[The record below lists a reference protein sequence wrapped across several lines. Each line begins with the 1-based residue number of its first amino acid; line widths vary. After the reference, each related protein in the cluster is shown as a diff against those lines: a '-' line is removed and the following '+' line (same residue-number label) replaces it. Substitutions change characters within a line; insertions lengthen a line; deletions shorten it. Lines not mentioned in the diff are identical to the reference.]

1 MANQTNNPFDNSV
14 NQPQNTDQSQT
25 NNVQSTSQ
33 VQAPQ
38 QVQPQIAQ
46 PLTIDQILHFEP
58 TSSPTQIADTEAT
71 RQNFIKQFGFD
82 ANVSLAQEQELKRIQ
97 ESERIRKQAE
107 QDQNV
112 KSFVQNQ
119 TNARLTIDDLDNLNN
134 ISSGLSSFSGL
145 KNASMNDI
153 QMRTLKM
160 NAEKYGGIYAQRY
173 NELTQN
179 PSIARNV
186 INLANQN
193 PLDQIKPISNP
204 QDNSTIT
211 PVNNSGNKYINAVK
225 SGSASLI
232 QTGALAFD
240 ALGQGIYKGI
250 DKLTGNDVA
259 NQAPYE
265 PNRVYQALQNLKDQK
280 YGQSDQLTTLML
292 GADQAS
298 KDAEKNGDSPL
309 LASIGYLAKNG
320 SFGDAGELIAQSLPS
335 LGLGFGAGGLAEKVG
350 ANLLGRYAG
359 TTVAQRVAI
368 GRLGTAQTNA
378 LGFIPK
384 AIQGAT
390 IGGVSDF
397 AGSLAPEFES
407 QRQQGYDNSIAL
419 NRALTK
425 SFAQAGVSSIGGS
438 LLPFKFG
445 GDVGTYIGQTSLQGL
460 TGYGSGYAGAKSVGE
475 EYSST
480 DGAVNLLLGAITA
493 IPEAIAVG
501 GGEIRR
507 SQIQERIDDA
517 ISDRATSQV
526 EAQKAQDNLKSMYFG
541 AGIKDL
547 IDRVRSSK
555 TNERT
560 PDTMTDFINHL
571 QDNDLN
577 SQTDVYI
584 DADKFNQLAN
594 DHELDLQ
601 SLFQS
606 TPELQK
612 EYQRANDIDGVMRI
626 PMHEVLTTMSKIS
639 NEEYVKAFADSLR
652 HDPEALTAGEARE
665 QLSRSEAD
673 IANEVSQVKESFNN
687 ERKRLD
693 DENYVTD
700 SINNEL
706 KNLEYGFN
714 SNFNNNAK
722 TLVGAFYK
730 QLADKTGVTQKE
742 LFEKMPLRFASDEVE
757 ANQKLGQLPESGLS
771 GNENLALN
779 QEDKVQLR
787 KEFINR
793 DSHLAPD
800 ENSGTSLNNIDSVYS
815 EISDRNFTKNYG
827 DGFSYDAKAVKK
839 LRDIKK
845 NPEKEVTIYRAVPND
860 ENIKSLRYG
869 DWITL
874 TKEYADEH
882 GKARFNGDYKI
893 IEQKAK
899 PSDIYSDGNSI
910 HELGYS
916 PKDSNT
922 RTALNE
928 LNPKINELNEK
939 LSDGD
944 IKSGLTR
951 SDVLGKKNNLK
962 NNPAIA
968 RDFLNYKGE
977 DTSPVITNTDHD
989 PRINDL
995 RDQILKYNDSSS
1007 VKNDSNLVNEIFD
1020 KTKLADAREAVEQG
1034 KPLSQGKLNRYES
1047 FNTDRRFNLIKSLL
1061 DDVFNSQDGSKIN
1074 HDRTKSDLIDRAK
1087 SYGDQYDNYIDLMLK
1102 DLGLDYYNQSD
1113 SDGIRGQ
1120 IVFRRDK
1127 NGAVIILGK
1136 NANFSTFAHELGHN
1150 FLEMTARFALR
1161 ADAPDQLKTDIETVM
1176 KWAKVG
1182 KTLEDWNNL
1191 TPEQR
1196 TEMHEK
1202 FAESFEQYM
1211 FEGKAP
1217 SNELR
1222 KVFSSFRVFMTTV
1235 YANIQKFLG
1244 LRTRADLNP
1253 EIRDVMDRM
1262 LASQEAIEQVQRQRN
1277 LEFALT
1283 EEQATKMGISP
1294 KDYLIMKDE
1303 NQEATEQ
1310 AINDLE
1316 QKTMKDLAR
1325 FRTIRAGHLKTF
1337 SLQQKKVR
1345 QQVREQ
1351 VAEEVA
1357 QEPVYQAIAYLRQPT
1372 EEPQRIK
1379 RDPNK
1384 VDPEF
1389 DTLLDAIAK
1398 MGGIDSDEIAKT
1410 WGTDKPESYK
1420 VSVGR
1425 TKKVARKNGLS
1436 IETVAERLAEDG
1448 YLSTDE
1454 HGKFDTNEL
1463 EDKFSDSLSGSKFY
1477 SNKADFDKIQYF
1489 DSMGMAIKD
1498 IDMEQLPE
1506 SGKLDLDWLKERYK
1520 NNPDVLEQI
1529 ATTGKYGLAQKNGM
1543 DPDMIAEF
1551 MGYDSAEKMI
1561 ADIVQ
1566 SPSAKD
1572 EIERRSNELINAQHA
1587 DLFDENSVQQAIDEA
1602 VHNDVRATILSR
1614 ELATIS
1620 KLQGNQSE
1628 LNNITKNIA
1637 QNIINNSQVK
1647 DIRPHLFSA
1656 GELKN
1661 SKAYNNAIKN
1671 GETLEAVRA
1680 KRQQLIN
1687 FHATKQAYQAQE
1699 FISKLQNLGSKIN
1712 GNDKTLAKNRD
1723 FNLVAIARYLLDLY
1737 DISGNPS
1744 NYQEHIDN
1752 LKKYDPL
1759 ASAQV
1764 ADLIYTTDENGSTV
1778 NRVPVDSLN
1787 NLTFDQVQ
1795 ELDTMIRQIWHL
1807 SKANNKIMVGEKS
1820 IAFKE
1825 AKDNLITA
1833 MSKKK
1838 ARSRKDKILGYAP
1851 RSVRDFNPQR
1861 ALQSLKRAEQFF
1873 TWLDDGKANGYFH
1886 QYIFNPM
1893 QDKLAEYRTEQRKVY
1908 KSLLDIFQEFTPYKG
1923 KIDASELGG
1932 LKSVFDSKQ
1941 ELLHAILHTGNESN
1955 KRRLIL
1961 GFGWGEKLEGGAVD
1975 YSKWNSFFNK
1985 MIDDGVITKQ
1995 DMDSIQKI
2003 WDTFDQYK
2011 EMAQQT
2017 HKRLNGLY
2025 FKELPK
2031 DKISTKWGEYEGG
2044 YIPADYDKLASVDAE
2059 QRGKIDPS
2067 TQDNLFMAGATTGAN
2082 FTKSRAE
2089 NFNGDQLTLDMSSLP
2104 SHIDRELRYI
2114 FLEEQLKQA
2123 SKIFRN
2129 KEVLNKI
2136 ESVSPY
2142 AIDGIISDWLTA
2154 VSNQSVNRRGEFSQ
2168 FDRVVDNL
2176 KRNSG
2181 IVLMAGNIKNA
2192 VEVWTSVPQLMA
2204 VVPAK
2209 ELASASAKFFT
2220 NAFSRQSMIQDIREL
2235 SPFMNVRFEEGTNQI
2250 RNEIE
2255 SIVVNKNKFL
2265 KGSDFIKQHAYIVQ
2279 TVFEKPFTAIGWIG
2293 AYNDAMGKGMSQQEA
2308 VYHADGVVRQY
2319 MNDMTPEGISK
2330 IERGTPLMRA
2340 MLMFYGWFNMLQNTW
2355 FTRNKLI
2362 SERTD
2367 IGALNKMG
2375 RYAGLYMSM
2384 IALPAMLSKALTLS
2398 FSGELGNTDSEDK
2411 ENADL
2416 VNIVVKSQAEMLMG
2430 MLPFL
2435 RDVLNPIYRTST
2447 ETTAFS
2453 DRYQVSPIISMGENL
2468 VKSGERTI
2476 KKINDN
2482 DVSNSAYAK
2491 NLLQSVTFA
2500 TGIPFTLAQR
2510 PVSYGVGVA
2519 SGEIQPKDNADI
2531 ARGLVNGK

>member
-1 MANQTNNPFDNSV
+1 MANQTNNPFDSST
-14 NQPQNTDQSQT
+14 NQTQDT
-25 NNVQSTSQ
+25 
-33 VQAPQ
+33 Q
-38 QVQPQIAQ
+38 QVQSSNVQNTPQAQNQNIAQ

-58 TSSPTQIADTEAT
+58 TSSPTQIANTEAT
-71 RQNFIKQFGFD
+71 RQNYIKEFGFD

-97 ESERIRKQAE
+97 ESERIRQQAE
-107 QDQNV
+107 KDQNV

-134 ISSGLSSFSGL
+134 ISSGLNNFSGL

-179 PSIARNV
+179 PSIARNL

-193 PLDQIKPISNP
+193 PLDQIKPVSNP
-204 QDNSTIT
+204 QDNSKIT
-211 PVNNSGNKYINAVK
+211 PTNNSGNKYINAIA

-240 ALGQGIYKGI
+240 ALGQGIYKGL

-265 PNRVYQALQNLKDQK
+265 PNKVYQALQNLKDQK
-280 YGQSDQLTTLML
+280 YGQSDQLTTLMI

-309 LASIGYLAKNG
+309 FASLSYLAKNG
-320 SFGDAGELIAQSLPS
+320 SLGDAGELIAQSLPS
-335 LGLGFGAGGLAEKVG
+335 LALGFGAGGLAEKAS
-350 ANLLGRYAG
+350 ANLLSKYAG

-368 GRLGTAQTNA
+368 GSLADAQTNA

-384 AIQGAT
+384 AVQGAT

-438 LLPFKFG
+438 LLPFRFG
-445 GDVGTYIGQTSLQGL
+445 GDVGTYIGQTALQGL
-460 TGYGSGYAGAKSVGE
+460 TGYGSGYAGAKSIGD

-501 GGEIRR
+501 GHEIRR
-507 SQIQERIDDA
+507 SQIQDRIDDA
-517 ISDRATSQV
+517 ISDRAVSQV

-601 SLFQS
+601 SLFKS

-626 PMHEVLTTMSKIS
+626 PMHEVLTTMSRIS
-639 NEEYVKAFADSLR
+639 NEDYVKAFANSLR

-673 IANEVSQVKESFNN
+673 ISNEVSQVKESFNN
-687 ERKRLD
+687 ERKKQD

-742 LFEKMPLRFASDEVE
+742 LFDKMPLRFASDEIE
-757 ANQKLGQLPESGLS
+757 AGNKLGQLPESGITSNERLS
-771 GNENLALN
+771 LN
-779 QEDKVQLR
+779 QEDQTRINQDDVQ
-787 KEFINR
+787 IN
-793 DSHLAPD
+793 SSN
-800 ENSGTSLNNIDSVYS
+800 ENKINNDPNSIDQ
-815 EISDRNFTKNYG
+815 TKNI
-827 DGFSYDAKAVKK
+827 
-839 LRDIKK
+839 R
-845 NPEKEVTIYRAVPND
+845 N
-860 ENIKSLRYG
+860 
-869 DWITL
+869 
-874 TKEYADEH
+874 
-882 GKARFNGDYKI
+882 
-893 IEQKAK
+893 
-899 PSDIYSDGNSI
+899 
-910 HELGYS
+910 
-916 PKDSNT
+916 
-922 RTALNE
+922 
-928 LNPKINELNEK
+928 
-939 LSDGD
+939 
-944 IKSGLTR
+944 
-951 SDVLGKKNNLK
+951 
-962 NNPAIA
+962 
-968 RDFLNYKGE
+968 
-977 DTSPVITNTDHD
+977 
-989 PRINDL
+989 
-995 RDQILKYNDSSS
+995 
-1007 VKNDSNLVNEIFD
+1007 
-1020 KTKLADAREAVEQG
+1020 
-1034 KPLSQGKLNRYES
+1034 
-1047 FNTDRRFNLIKSLL
+1047 
-1061 DDVFNSQDGSKIN
+1061 
-1074 HDRTKSDLIDRAK
+1074 TKSIESESRNVK
-1087 SYGDQYDNYIDLMLK
+1087 GF
-1102 DLGLDYYNQSD
+1102 NQSD

-1120 IVFRRDK
+1120 IVFRKDK

-1161 ADAPDQLKTDIETVM
+1161 PDAPDQLKTDIETVM
-1176 KWAKVG
+1176 QWAKVG
-1182 KTLEDWNNL
+1182 KNLDDWTNL

-1211 FEGKAP
+1211 FEGKSP

-1222 KVFSSFRVFMTTV
+1222 KVFASFRVFMTTV
-1235 YANIQKFLG
+1235 YSNIQKFLG
-1244 LRTRADLNP
+1244 LRTKADLNP

-1277 LEFALT
+1277 LEFSLT

-1294 KDYLIMKDE
+1294 KDYLIMKEE

-1310 AINDLE
+1310 SINDLE

-1325 FRTIRAGHLKTF
+1325 FRTIKAGHLKTF
-1337 SLQQKKVR
+1337 SLQQKRVR

-1372 EEPQRIK
+1372 EKEQRIK

-1389 DTLLDAIAK
+1389 DTMLDAIAK
-1398 MGGIDSDEIAKT
+1398 MGGINADEISKT

-1425 TKKVARKNGLS
+1425 TKKVARKDGLS

-1463 EDKFSDSLSGSKFY
+1463 EDKFTDSLSGSKFY

-1498 IDMEQLPE
+1498 IDLEQLPE
-1506 SGKLDLDWLKERYK
+1506 SGKLDLDWVKERYK
-1520 NNPDVLEQI
+1520 NNPEVLEQI
-1529 ATTGKYGLAQKNGM
+1529 ATTGKYGLSQKNGY

-1587 DLFDENSVQQAIDEA
+1587 ELFDENSVQQAIDEA
-1602 VHNDVRATILSR
+1602 VHNDIRATILSR

-1620 KLQGNQSE
+1620 KLNGNQTE

-1661 SKAYNNAIKN
+1661 SKAYNNAIKK

-1687 FHATKQAYQAQE
+1687 FHATRQAYKAQD
-1699 FISKLQNLGSKIN
+1699 FISNLQNLGKKIN
-1712 GNDKTLAKNRD
+1712 GNDKVLAKNRD

-1807 SKANNKIMVGEKS
+1807 SKANNKIMVGEKAIS
-1820 IAFKE
+1820 LTE
-1825 AKDNLITA
+1825 AKDNLVNA

-1838 ARSRKDKILGYAP
+1838 TRSRKDKILGYAP
-1851 RSVRDFNPQR
+1851 RTVKDFNPQR

-1893 QDKLAEYRTEQRKVY
+1893 QDKLAEYRIEQRKVY
-1908 KSLLDIFQEFTPYKG
+1908 KDLLDIYQEFTPYKG

-1932 LKSVFDSKQ
+1932 LKNVFDSKQ

-1955 KRRLIL
+1955 KRRLVL

-1975 YSKWNSFFNK
+1975 YTRWNNFFNK
-1985 MIDDGVITKQ
+1985 MMDDGVITKQ

-2003 WDTFDQYK
+2003 WNTFDKYK

-2031 DKISTKWGEYEGG
+2031 EKLSTKWGEYEGG

-2059 QRGKIDPS
+2059 QRGKVDPS
-2067 TQDNLFMAGATTGAN
+2067 TQDSLFMAGATTGAN
-2082 FTKSRAE
+2082 FTKSRAD
-2089 NFNGDQLTLDMSSLP
+2089 NFNGDQLTLDMTSLP

-2129 KEVLNKI
+2129 KDVLNKI

-2176 KRNSG
+2176 KWNSG

-2220 NAFSRQSMIQDIREL
+2220 NAFSRQSMIKDIREL
-2235 SPFMNVRFEEGTNQI
+2235 SPFMDVRFEEGTNQI

-2255 SIVVNKNKFL
+2255 SIVVNKSKFL

-2279 TVFEKPFTAIGWIG
+2279 SVFEKPFTAIGWMG
-2293 AYNDAMGKGMSQQEA
+2293 AYNDAMGKGMSQKDA

-2476 KKINDN
+2476 KKLNDN
-2482 DVSNSAYAK
+2482 DVSNSAYTK
-2491 NLLQSVTFA
+2491 NLLQSATFA

-2510 PVSYGVGVA
+2510 PASYGVGVA
-2519 SGEIQPKDNADI
+2519 TGEIQPKDNADI